1 MKTLKTHINELY
13 KDYPGKGWLMPE
25 DRPKIKPKDIIWRS
39 KVHHWDQDVRS
50 SNTRLVIVKN
60 KGKFSMYAKSDKSG
74 EIVFHF
80 GDKPTLDAA
89 KEFASIRKWQ
99 QKREEV
105 ELGEMKFEA
114 GKVYHQDTSDG
125 KMYFK
130 AVDQQKNKRWK
141 GLVLDIG
148 QKKPKNGSADEKLR
162 FWKATSDK
170 DIPKA
175 LKEEVP
181 AHARVMAKKGD
192 SAKTIK
198 KMHPEITYNELKSI
212 IGKKEEVEIDERKK
226 GPEIRKDAEKA
237 VALLKKKGI
246 PAKFKY
252 SMYYGHRI
260 YVQRDDEKKASKIIP
275 KDMVQYVFGTIDAQE
290 QVETRKGPP
299 QIKFMWKRDKRIT
312 ESNKAKSLA
321 ALRTA
326 LAVSKYKKAGGK
338 VEKQPPGIAKGAL
351 MFRGKGGTTRDDD
364 EENKINRGVMSW
376 KKLRHGKKK
385 K

>member
-1 MKTLKTHINELY
+1 MKTFKELNQWIEKLADDEETELEELY

-39 KVHHWDQDVRS
+39 KVHHWDDTVRS
-50 SNTRLVIVKN
+50 PNTRLVIVKN

-99 QKREEV
+99 HKEGV

-175 LKEEVP
+175 LKEEV
-181 AHARVMAKKGD
+181 
-192 SAKTIK
+192 
-198 KMHPEITYNELKSI
+198 
-212 IGKKEEVEIDERKK
+212 
-226 GPEIRKDAEKA
+226 
-237 VALLKKKGI
+237 
-246 PAKFKY
+246 
-252 SMYYGHRI
+252 
-260 YVQRDDEKKASKIIP
+260 
-275 KDMVQYVFGTIDAQE
+275 
-290 QVETRKGPP
+290 ETRNGPP
-299 QIKFMWKRDKRIT
+299 QIRFMWKRDKRIT
-312 ESNKAKSLA
+312 ESDKTKSLA

-326 LAVSKYKKAGGK
+326 LAVAKYKKAGGK
-338 VEKQPPGIAKGAL
+338 IEKQPPGIARGAL
-351 MFRGKGGTTRDDD
+351 KFRGKGGTTRDDD
-364 EENKINRGVMSW
+364 EENRINRGVMSW

>member
-1 MKTLKTHINELY
+1 MKTFKELY

-39 KVHHWDQDVRS
+39 KVHHYDQTVRTDD
-50 SNTRLVIVKN
+50 TRFIIVKD

-99 QKREEV
+99 QK
-105 ELGEMKFEA
+105 
-114 GKVYHQDTSDG
+114 
-125 KMYFK
+125 
-130 AVDQQKNKRWK
+130 
-141 GLVLDIG
+141 
-148 QKKPKNGSADEKLR
+148 
-162 FWKATSDK
+162 
-170 DIPKA
+170 
-175 LKEEVP
+175 
-181 AHARVMAKKGD
+181 
-192 SAKTIK
+192 
-198 KMHPEITYNELKSI
+198 
-212 IGKKEEVEIDERKK
+212 EEVEINEANLNDY
-226 GPEIRKDAEKA
+226 
-237 VALLKKKGI
+237 V
-246 PAKFKY
+246 AKFKQKMGKTTY
-252 SMYYGHRI
+252 QTMTDWVDGIGKLTKRENKTLKRVLKPFTEGVVI
-260 YVQRDDEKKASKIIP
+260 
-275 KDMVQYVFGTIDAQE
+275 
-290 QVETRKGPP
+290 RKGPP

-326 LAVSKYKKAGGK
+326 LAVAKYKKAGGK